1 MSRKDRKDRAGLTPT
16 TIDLTASEV
25 KGEPPEA
32 ATDTAAAAADP
43 TPASDASPAERAP
56 SAEGARE
63 AAADAWRDA
72 DPVRAEA
79 AMAQA
84 VDSERDAPPVDGPP
98 GAPSPPWPPKQ
109 RSGSGWRVW
118 TLGLLASAAIGAG
131 GLWWL
136 AGQGAGGVDLA
147 ALKSRLDTA
156 QERVETLT
164 LELAD
169 TKSALSQ
176 ISARLAD
183 SAEQQQQAM
192 AALNQRIA
200 AAAAGASDGVKVEI
214 AGQRDA
220 IARLDA
226 AIGELKSAIAVASKG
241 GDAGAAVAEAQ
252 MKLAELGARL
262 DGLEQRLGEGLA
274 KAGAATAAPKALS
287 AALAS
292 LEAKLSEGAP
302 FAAELAAARQAAPQL
317 AALAALDSMAQGGVP
332 TLDQLKGS
340 FVDVAAAVNA
350 AAEAPAAAPPQSL
363 WETVTAKLSS
373 VVKVRHRSA
382 VEWPAAVAA
391 ASRQLADNDLA
402 AAVATL
408 SRPPDPPPAVSQW
421 RQGAQA
427 RLEADAAIRN
437 AMRDAVRLMSGTAN
451 GG

>member
-1 MSRKDRKDRAGLTPT
+1 MSRKDRKDRGGLKPT

-32 ATDTAAAAADP
+32 ATDTAGVAADP

-63 AAADAWRDA
+63 PAAEAWRDA
-72 DPVRAEA
+72 DPVRVEA

-98 GAPSPPWPPKQ
+98 GAPSPPSPPKQ
-109 RSGSGWRVW
+109 RSGSDWRVW

-131 GLWWL
+131 GVWWL
-136 AGQGAGGVDLA
+136 AGQGAASVDLA
-147 ALKSRLDTA
+147 ALESRLDTS
-156 QERVETLT
+156 QERLETLSR
-164 LELAD
+164 EFAD

-176 ISARLAD
+176 MSAGLAD

-200 AAAAGASDGVKVEI
+200 AAATGASDGVKAEI

-226 AIGELKSAIAVASKG
+226 AIGELKSAVAAASKG

-252 MKLAELGARL
+252 MNLAELGARL
-262 DGLEQRLGEGLA
+262 DGLEQRLADALA
-274 KAGAATAAPKALS
+274 QAGAAIAAPKALS
-287 AALAS
+287 AALGGLQTRVA
-292 LEAKLSEGAP
+292 EGAP
-302 FAAELAAARQAAPQL
+302 FADELKAARAAAPQL
-317 AALAALDSMAQGGVP
+317 AALTALEPLAATGAP
-332 TLDQLKGS
+332 TLDQLKAS
-340 FVDVAAAVNA
+340 FAGAIAAVNA
-350 AAEAPAAAPPQSL
+350 VSAPAAAPPQTWWDS
-363 WETVTAKLSS
+363 VMAKLSG

-382 VEWPAAVAA
+382 VEWPEAVAA
-391 ASRQLADNDLA
+391 ASTQLADNDLA

-408 SRPPDPPPAVSQW
+408 SRPSDPPPAVTDW
-421 RQGAQA
+421 RREAQA
-427 RLEADAAIRN
+427 RLAAEAALQD
-437 AMRDAVRLMSGTAN
+437 AMREAVRLMSGAAN